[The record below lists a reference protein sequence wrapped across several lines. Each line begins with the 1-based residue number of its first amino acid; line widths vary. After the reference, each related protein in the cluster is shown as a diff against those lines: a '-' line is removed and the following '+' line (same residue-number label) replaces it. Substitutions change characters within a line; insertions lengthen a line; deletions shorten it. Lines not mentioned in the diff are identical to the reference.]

1 MLWKKP
7 KFFLYSIPS
16 IIWSMAGT
24 SNHTLISTV
33 GVAKVEDEL
42 MRAKI
47 LDTRTHRVFGAPHLC
62 LFSCS
67 LDLITNLVKPISSA
81 HTHTHMVKPTP
92 A

>member
-24 SNHTLISTV
+24 SNHTLITTV

-42 MRAKI
+42 TRAKA
-47 LDTRTHRVFGAPHLC
+47 LDTRTQSLWGTALVPFL
-62 LFSCS
+62 LF
-67 LDLITNLVKPISSA
+67 T
-81 HTHTHMVKPTP
+81 
-92 A
+92 